1 MKATR
6 DGFGEGI
13 LQIAKNKKI
22 IVLTADLRE
31 SVRVDKFADKYPD
44 QFIECGVAEQNMA
57 GVAAGLALNGKI
69 AFITSFASFS
79 PEINLGVIRVSIC
92 YNNVDVK
99 ICSTHAGLETGED
112 GATHQALEDI
122 ALMRTLPNMKVIV
135 PCDSEEAR
143 KATIAIAKEKGP
155 FYLRLGRAKQ
165 PEIKQD
171 KFEIGKAN
179 VLRKGKDCTIIACGV
194 MVQKALDAADE
205 LKKRKINC
213 RVLNMHTIK
222 PLDEKAVLKAAKE
235 TKGIVTAEE
244 HQVAGGLGS
253 AVAEFLVEKYPVPI
267 RMIGVRDKFGQSGTP
282 EQLFEKYKLTS
293 KEIIKKVRELV
304 K

>member
-22 IVLTADLRE
+22 VVLTADLRE
-31 SVRVDKFADKYPD
+31 SVRVDKFADKYPER
-44 QFIECGVAEQNMA
+44 FIECGVAEQNMA

-69 AFITSFASFS
+69 PFITSFATFS

-143 KATIAIAKEKGP
+143 KATVAIAKEKGP
-155 FYLRLGRAKQ
+155 CYLRLGRAKQ

-179 VLRKGKDCTIIACGV
+179 VLRKGKDCTIIACGA
-194 MVQKALDAADE
+194 MVQRALDAADE
-205 LKKRKINC
+205 LKKKKVNC

-244 HQVAGGLGS
+244 HQIAGGLGS
-253 AVAEFLVEKYPVPI
+253 AIAEFLVQKYPVPI
-267 RMIGVRDKFGQSGTP
+267 KMIGVRDKFGQSGTP
-282 EQLFEKYKLTS
+282 EQLFEKYGLSS
-293 KEIIKKVRELV
+293 KDIVKKVKELI

>member
-13 LQIAKNKKI
+13 MQIARNPKI
-22 IVLTADLRE
+22 VVLTADLRE
-31 SVRVDKFADKYPD
+31 SVRVNKFAEKYPKR
-44 QFIECGVAEQNMA
+44 FIECGVAEQNMA

-69 AFITSFASFS
+69 PFITSFATFS
-79 PEINLGVIRVSIC
+79 PEMNLSTIRISIC
-92 YNNVDVK
+92 YNNANAK
-99 ICSTHAGLETGED
+99 ICSTHAGLSTGED

-171 KFEIGKAN
+171 KFVIGKAN
-179 VLRKGKDCTIIACGV
+179 MLRKGKDCTIIACGT
-194 MVQKALDAADE
+194 MVQKALEAADE
-205 LKKRKINC
+205 LKKKKINC

-235 TKGIVTAEE
+235 TKRIVTAEE

-253 AVAEFLVEKYPVPI
+253 AVAEFLVERYPVPI
-267 RMIGVRDKFGQSGTP
+267 KMVGVRDKFGQSGTP
-282 EQLFEKYKLTS
+282 EQLFEKYGLSS
-293 KEIIKKVRELV
+293 KEIIKRIKELF
-304 K
+304 